1 MKYFLSACLVF
12 MIASAHAQ
20 FLARAENHTASK
32 VLSSPVIANSG
43 QRVAYKISRP
53 PGLRMRNT
61 GATLTIIGSAMLV
74 TGIIVYSNADQND
87 VRTYQSGGTYYEV
100 NDNEVYGQALI
111 GIGAGMAVP
120 GIIFW
125 SKGAKKYKRYLERQ
139 AAFNIQPGRL
149 SLSYRF

>member
-12 MIASAHAQ
+12 VIASAHAQ
-20 FLARAENHTASK
+20 ILARAEKPFTSK
-32 VLSSPVIANSG
+32 VSSSPIIVNSG

-74 TGIIVYSNADQND
+74 TGIIVYANADQND

-111 GIGAGMAVP
+111 GIGAGMAIP

-125 SKGAKKYKRYLERQ
+125 SKGAKKYNRYLERE